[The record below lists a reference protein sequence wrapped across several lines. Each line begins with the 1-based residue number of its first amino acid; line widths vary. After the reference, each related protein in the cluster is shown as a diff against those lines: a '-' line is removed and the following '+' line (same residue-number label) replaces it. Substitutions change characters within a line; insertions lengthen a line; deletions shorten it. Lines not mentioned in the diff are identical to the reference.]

1 MFLIQHLTHYFTRYY
16 LLAATAGIII
26 LGFIGSASV
35 LFITAEHPSFM
46 GWAGLFFTVMETM
59 RFLAF
64 FLAQYPKKRV
74 IESFI
79 SGVIVQ
85 LIILILVL
93 LN

>member
-1 MFLIQHLTHYFTRYY
+1 MYFIQRLSYYFSRYY
-16 LLAATAGIII
+16 LLAATASIII
-26 LGFIGSASV
+26 LGFMGSVNV
-35 LFITAEHPSFM
+35 LLITAKNPSLM
-46 GWAGLFFTVMETM
+46 EWIGLFLTLMASM

-64 FLAQYPKKRV
+64 FLAQYPRKRV

-85 LIILILVL
+85 LVIFILVF

>member
-1 MFLIQHLTHYFTRYY
+1 MFLIQHLTNYFTRYY
-16 LLAATAGIII
+16 LLAATASIII
-26 LGFIGSASV
+26 LGFIGSTNV
-35 LFITAEHPSFM
+35 LFITAMNPSFI
-46 GWAGLFFTVMETM
+46 GWVGLFFTVMATM

>member
-1 MFLIQHLTHYFTRYY
+1 MFLIQHLAHYFTRYY
-16 LLAATAGIII
+16 LLAATASIII
-26 LGFIGSASV
+26 LGFIGSANV
-35 LFITAEHPSFM
+35 LFITAMNPSFI
-46 GWAGLFFTVMETM
+46 GWVGLFFTVMATM

>member
-16 LLAATAGIII
+16 LLAATASIII
-26 LGFIGSASV
+26 LGFIGSANV
-35 LFITAEHPSFM
+35 LFITAMNPSII
-46 GWAGLFFTVMETM
+46 GWVGLFFTVMATM